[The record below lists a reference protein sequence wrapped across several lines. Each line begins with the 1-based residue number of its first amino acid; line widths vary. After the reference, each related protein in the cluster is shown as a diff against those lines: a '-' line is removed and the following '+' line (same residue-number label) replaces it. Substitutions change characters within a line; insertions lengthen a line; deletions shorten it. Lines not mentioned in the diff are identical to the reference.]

1 MASVS
6 GSNSGFRQIA
16 GEVDVKGEGEVSIGG
31 ETYQSPAIESKH
43 WNPEKWPA
51 DVPFDDLSWSSQLTE
66 LVEKRVTQAVKGEDT
81 VIASIT
87 IHLLPNQPVQT
98 TRSRRL
104 ENI

>member
-1 MASVS
+1 MQDTTRNIDKAP
-6 GSNSGFRQIA
+6 NSKT
-16 GEVDVKGEGEVSIGG
+16 EVGVKVEGEVSIGR

-66 LVEKRVTQAVKGEDT
+66 LVEKRVTQAVKGEDN
-81 VIASIT
+81 VIVSIT